1 MPLAHIAP
9 ERLLQRIKGEY
20 LEMPGLALTLQEA
33 QRLWALD
40 RQTCETV
47 LCGLVQSGFL
57 VTTNAGAFVQASS
70 PNVRPRPS
78 SIPAF

>member
-1 MPLAHIAP
+1 MSSVAVAP

-20 LEMPGLALTLQEA
+20 LEMPGLALTLQQA

-40 RQTCETV
+40 RQTCETA

-57 VTTNAGAFVQASS
+57 ITTNAGAFVQASS
-70 PNVRPRPS
+70 PISRPYPR
-78 SIPAF
+78 SISAV